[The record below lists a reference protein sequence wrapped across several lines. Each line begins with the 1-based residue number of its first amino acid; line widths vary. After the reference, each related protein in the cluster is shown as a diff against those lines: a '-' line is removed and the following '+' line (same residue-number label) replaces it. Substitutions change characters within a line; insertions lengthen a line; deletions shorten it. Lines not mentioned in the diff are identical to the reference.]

1 MKAYRLSTN
10 LKLGLISFAVVI
22 AVASL
27 WYTTRLVDQ
36 LKEREAAV
44 IELWAEALEQIPL
57 SQQQVANQPSP
68 REFAELEA
76 LLTGLRPLAGLS
88 DEEVERY
95 RSALSWAQTGPRDIG
110 IDFIQTGIVE
120 NSLLFSGIP
129 AIVVDSA
136 SGLPG
141 SWRNVDVKA
150 ESMDGLGEEERAAL
164 TAHLLEEAALLAEVN
179 EPIPIVVN
187 FPETDFFPA
196 TRFVQILYYGESDL
210 VARLRWF
217 PYIQLIFVSL
227 FVLVGYFGFSYI
239 RRSEQSSLWVGMAK
253 EAAHQLGTPISSL
266 MGWLEML
273 RMNRSEQRPPEEDQE
288 AFDEIENDIVRL
300 KRVTARF
307 SDIGSLPKLDRQP
320 VAPVLEMTADY
331 IRRRI
336 PRSVGITKVEVSAD
350 PELEAPLNS
359 DLFEWVIENLLKNA
373 LDAMEGASG
382 HIRIEAS
389 RVNDR
394 VRIDVTDTG
403 KGIDRRQWKN
413 VFRPGYSTKKR
424 GWGLG
429 LSLAKR
435 VVEDYHGGSLALAA
449 SRPGEGTTFRIEIPL
464 H

>member
-1 MKAYRLSTN
+1 MRAYRLSTN
-10 LKLGLISFAVVI
+10 LKLVLIALAGLIAI
-22 AVASL
+22 ASL
-27 WYTTRLVDQ
+27 WVTTRLVDQ
-36 LKEREAAV
+36 LKQRETAI
-44 IELWAEALEQIPL
+44 IELWASALEQIPL
-57 SQQQVANQPSP
+57 AQQQAARQPAISDY
-68 REFAELEA
+68 EELET
-76 LLTGLRPLAGLS
+76 LLRTWRVVSGLS
-88 DEEVERY
+88 EADVQRY
-95 RSALSWAQTGPRDIG
+95 QSALDWARIG
-110 IDFIQTGIVE
+110 QADQGITFIQDAIVS
-120 NSLLFSGIP
+120 NPRLQSGIP
-129 AIVVDSA
+129 AIVVDST

-141 SWRNVDVKA
+141 SWRNVDIPV
-150 ESMDGLGEEERAAL
+150 ESLEGLPEEEQKVYTER
-164 TAHLLEEAALLAEVN
+164 LLEMAAELALVN

-187 FPETDFFPA
+187 FPESDFFPA
-196 TRFVQILYYGESDL
+196 TRFVQIVYYGESDL

-217 PYIQLIFVSL
+217 PYIQLL
-227 FVLVGYFGFSYI
+227 FVGLFVMVGYFGFSYI

-266 MGWLEML
+266 MGWVEML
-273 RMNRSEQRPPEEDQE
+273 RMNRDEPSARHADEE
-288 AFDEIENDIVRL
+288 AFSEIEKDIERL
-300 KRVTARF
+300 ERVTSRF

-320 VAPVLEMTADY
+320 VAPVLETTADY

-336 PRSVGITKVEVSAD
+336 PRSGGIIKVEVEAS
-350 PELEAPLNS
+350 PELEAPINT

-373 LDAMEGASG
+373 LDAMEDNGS
-382 HIRIEAS
+382 IRIEAS
-389 RVNDR
+389 RISDR

-435 VVEDYHGGSLALAA
+435 VVEDYHGGSLTLAA

>member
-10 LKLGLISFAVVI
+10 LKLGLIAFAGLI

-27 WYTTRLVDQ
+27 WYTTRLVGQ
-36 LKEREAAV
+36 LKEREAAAV
-44 IELWAEALEQIPL
+44 ELWARALEQIPL
-57 SQQQVANQPSP
+57 AQQQVANQPGP
-68 REFAELEA
+68 RVFMELED
-76 LLTGLRPLAGLS
+76 LLTTWRDVSDGSFAPLPAGDMS
-88 DEEVERY
+88 RY
-95 RSALSWAQTGPRDIG
+95 QSALRWAQAGPQDIG
-110 IDFIQTGIVE
+110 IDFVQKYILSNQD
-120 NSLLFSGIP
+120 LFSGIP

-141 SWRNVDVKA
+141 SWRNVSVSEETLEGVS
-150 ESMDGLGEEERAAL
+150 ESDRDLVTDR
-164 TAHLLEEAALLAEVN
+164 LLQEAQSMATVN

-187 FPETDFFPA
+187 FPETEFFPA
-196 TRFVQILYYGESDL
+196 TRFVQVLYYGESDL
-210 VARLRWF
+210 VSRLRWF
-217 PYIQLIFVSL
+217 PYIQLLFGAL
-227 FVLVGYFGFSYI
+227 FVFVGYLGFSYI

-266 MGWLEML
+266 MGWVEML
-273 RMNRSEQRPPEEDQE
+273 RLNRQEERGAQADDE
-288 AFDEIENDIVRL
+288 AFSEIENDIVRL
-300 KRVTARF
+300 QRVTARF

-320 VAPVLEMTADY
+320 VGPVLETTASY

-336 PRSVGITKVEVSAD
+336 PKSVGIFRVEVEVE
-350 PELEAPLNS
+350 PGLEAPLNA

-373 LDAMEGASG
+373 LDAMESSTGQI
-382 HIRIEAS
+382 HIEAL

-394 VRIDVTDTG
+394 VRIDVRDTG

-435 VVEDYHGGSLALAA
+435 IVED
-449 SRPGEGTTFRIEIPL
+449 
-464 H
+464 

>member
-1 MKAYRLSTN
+1 MRAYRLSTN
-10 LKLGLISFAVVI
+10 LKLVLIALAGLIAI
-22 AVASL
+22 ASL
-27 WYTTRLVDQ
+27 WVTTRLVDQ
-36 LKEREAAV
+36 LKQRETAI
-44 IELWAEALEQIPL
+44 IELWASALEQIPL
-57 SQQQVANQPSP
+57 AQQQAARQPAISDY
-68 REFAELEA
+68 EELET
-76 LLTGLRPLAGLS
+76 LLRTWRVVSGLS
-88 DEEVERY
+88 EADVQRY
-95 RSALSWAQTGPRDIG
+95 QSALDWARIG
-110 IDFIQTGIVE
+110 QADQGITFIQDAIVS
-120 NSLLFSGIP
+120 NPRLQSGIP
-129 AIVVDSA
+129 AIVVDST

-141 SWRNVDVKA
+141 SWRNVDIPV
-150 ESMDGLGEEERAAL
+150 ESLEGLPEEEQKVYTKR
-164 TAHLLEEAALLAEVN
+164 LLEMASELALVN

-187 FPETDFFPA
+187 FPESDFFPA
-196 TRFVQILYYGESDL
+196 TRFVQIVYYGESDL

-217 PYIQLIFVSL
+217 PYIQLL
-227 FVLVGYFGFSYI
+227 FVGLFVMVGYFGFSYI

-266 MGWLEML
+266 MGWVEML
-273 RMNRSEQRPPEEDQE
+273 RMNRDEPSARHADEE
-288 AFDEIENDIVRL
+288 AFSEIEKDIERL
-300 KRVTARF
+300 ERVTSRF

-320 VAPVLEMTADY
+320 VAPVLETTADY

-336 PRSVGITKVEVSAD
+336 PRSGGIIKVEVEAS
-350 PELEAPLNS
+350 PELEAPINT

-373 LDAMEGASG
+373 LDAMEDNGSI
-382 HIRIEAS
+382 HIEAS
-389 RVNDR
+389 RISDR

-435 VVEDYHGGSLALAA
+435 VVEDYHGGSLTLAA